1 VAAAAVPGYFSGLAG
16 GRFVVFLEQPWIDL
30 STDLTEEMAPHVFV
44 SEDPI
49 RVHFRHSGNKVVI
62 FGVEAA

>member
-1 VAAAAVPGYFSGLAG
+1 MKGAALAG
-16 GRFVVFLEQPWIDL
+16 GRLVFLEQPWIDL
-30 STDLTEEMAPHVFV
+30 SPDLAEEMAPHVFV

-49 RVHFRHSGNKVVI
+49 RVYFGHSGNKLVI